1 MNCFFTNKKGDDEM
15 SESADIIYRELC
27 ESVDLEIKKEEQ
39 ILRDNIEKGL
49 IIEGNM
55 YLNIDTGEIKIN
67 EKYIITP
74 LMSSDDISNNLI
86 ELLEEQSKEELKQN
100 EPSFLKLKTI
110 NENDF
115 SINLELCLY
124 GNRLKKIRMNVVA
137 TMLKDLL
144 LTERYTLEH
153 RLEHLLNYL
162 EKFIQVDFIE
172 DVIKRD
178 RIIFKKGIINIIK
191 DDRISDVKILIDYNI

>member
-1 MNCFFTNKKGDDEM
+1 M
-15 SESADIIYRELC
+15 SESADIIYKELC
-27 ESVDLEIKKEEQ
+27 KSVDLEMKKEEQ
-39 ILRDNIEKGL
+39 ILKENIEKGL

-55 YLNIDTGEIKIN
+55 YLNIDTGEIRIN
-67 EKYIITP
+67 EKYLIKP
-74 LMSSDDISNNLI
+74 LMSIEDISNNLI
-86 ELLEEQSKEELKQN
+86 ELLEKQSKEELKKN
-100 EPSFLKLKTI
+100 EPSFLELKTI

-115 SINLELCLY
+115 SIYIELYLY
-124 GNRLKKIRMNVVA
+124 ENRLKKIRMNVVA

-144 LTERYTLEH
+144 LTEHYTLEH
-153 RLEHLLNYL
+153 RLEHSLNYL

-191 DDRISDVKILIDYNI
+191 DDRISDVKILIDYNIE

>member
-1 MNCFFTNKKGDDEM
+1 M

-39 ILRDNIEKGL
+39 ILKDNIEKGL

-67 EKYIITP
+67 EKYIIKP

-100 EPSFLKLKTI
+100 EPSFLKLKAI

-124 GNRLKKIRMNVVA
+124 ENRLKKIRMNVVA
-137 TMLKDLL
+137 TMLKDLI
-144 LTERYTLEH
+144 LTEHYTLDH
-153 RLEHLLNYL
+153 RLEHSLNYL

-191 DDRISDVKILIDYNI
+191 DDRISDVKILINYNI